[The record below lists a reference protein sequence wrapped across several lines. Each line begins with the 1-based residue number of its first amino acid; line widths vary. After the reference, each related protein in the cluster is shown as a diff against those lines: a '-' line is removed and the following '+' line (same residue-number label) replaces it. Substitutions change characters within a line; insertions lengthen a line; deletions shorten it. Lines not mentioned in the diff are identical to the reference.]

1 MKKQNKL
8 SIKVRDLE
16 PLKDVVGGRRR
27 RHALH
32 AREARAFNP
41 DIDSAAVLRSVIV
54 ENTTKPTNPAVAQ
67 LLVAQV
73 YIREYTS
80 TNRLDEK
87 MIALRP

>member
-41 DIDSAAVLRSVIV
+41 
-54 ENTTKPTNPAVAQ
+54 
-67 LLVAQV
+67 LVG
-73 YIREYTS
+73 EYGGGLGLIGY
-80 TNRLDEK
+80 NR
-87 MIALRP
+87 AP